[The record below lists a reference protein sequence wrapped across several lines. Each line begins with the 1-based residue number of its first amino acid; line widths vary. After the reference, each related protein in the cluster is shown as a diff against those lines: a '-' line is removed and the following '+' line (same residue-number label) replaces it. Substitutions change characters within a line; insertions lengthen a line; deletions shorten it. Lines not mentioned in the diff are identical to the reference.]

1 MSRLA
6 YHMAGWLAVACAQG
20 RSLQCPSS
28 VVGLIRME
36 LAESGAAEHRLG
48 THQVRCS
55 GKM

>member
-1 MSRLA
+1 
-6 YHMAGWLAVACAQG
+6 MAGWLAVACAQG

-36 LAESGAAEHRLG
+36 LAEPGAAEHRLG